1 MNAEAKK
8 SQLHNV
14 RLFSLRSWHVA
25 CPQEQRVSAFM
36 QWDERLDRE
45 DRAQNGRKRP
55 FPPESIDYIP
65 RTSTRTQW
73 QRVRLDRSG

>member
-1 MNAEAKK
+1 MSLVINPMNGEAKK

-25 CPQEQRVSAFM
+25 CPQEQRVSAFT
-36 QWDERLDRE
+36 QWDERSDRE

-65 RTSTRTQW
+65 S
-73 QRVRLDRSG
+73 SPAYAHGN